1 MAASDAPPSP
11 TPGRAEPP
19 TVLVVDDERGP
30 RESLR
35 MILEP
40 HHRVL
45 QAGNATDALEIVRS
59 RPVDLVTLDLKMPGM
74 SGETVMRTLRRE
86 FPQVEVIVITGCG
99 SIESAAEGVRAGI
112 CDYLQ
117 KPFDVVQ
124 VGAAVSRALSR
135 RAARVRLTRFLE
147 QLGTVVGRDRDVLSI
162 VQDVERSHRM
172 RARLSNLFDATVR
185 DAGEGVGDVHR
196 SLELLEV
203 LAETIEAKDRFM
215 RGHARR
221 VAVYAGLLA
230 ERIGLPSSEQELV
243 RIAAFLHDVGKVG
256 VPTQL
261 LLREG
266 ALDPGER
273 AIVEEHP
280 EIGARLVEPLD
291 VAPAISQALRHH
303 HEWWNGTGY
312 PDGIAGEAIPLIARI
327 VSVADAF
334 DAMSCDRPYRR
345 ALARPV
351 ILSEFERFGGVQFD
365 PELCKAFLA
374 VITSGADELDAQLV
388 ADAVADARTSL
399 AS

>member
-1 MAASDAPPSP
+1 MAARHALPSP
-11 TPGRAEPP
+11 TPGRPEPP

-45 QAGNATDALEIVRS
+45 QAGNATDALEIVRT

-86 FPQVEVIVITGCG
+86 FPQIEVIVITGCG

-124 VGAAVSRALSR
+124 VGAAVARALSR

-162 VQDVERSHRM
+162 VQDVERSTRL
-172 RARLSNLFDATVR
+172 RGRLSNLFDATVR
-185 DAGEGVGDVHR
+185 DTGDTVGDVHR
-196 SLELLEV
+196 SLDLLEV

-303 HEWWNGTGY
+303 HEWWNGNGY

-351 ILSEFERFGGVQFD
+351 ILSEFERFSGVQFD

-374 VITSGADELDAQLV
+374 VLDSGADEVDSQLV
-388 ADAVADARTSL
+388 ADAIADARTSL

>member
-1 MAASDAPPSP
+1 MTATALPTP

-45 QAGNATDALEIVRS
+45 QASNAADALEIVRN

-86 FPQVEVIVITGCG
+86 FPQIEVIVITGCG
-99 SIESAAEGVRAGI
+99 SVESAAEGVRAGI

-124 VGAAVSRALSR
+124 VGAAVARALSR

-162 VQDVERSHRM
+162 VQDVERSHRL
-172 RARLSNLFDATVR
+172 RGRLSSLFDASVR
-185 DAGEGVGDVHR
+185 GPGDTAGEADR
-196 SLELLEV
+196 SLELLEL
-203 LAETIEAKDRFM
+203 LAETIEVKDRFM

-230 ERIGLPSSEQELV
+230 DRVGLPSSEQELV

-351 ILSEFERFGGVQFD
+351 ILSEFERFAGVQFD
-365 PELCKAFLA
+365 PELAKAFRA
-374 VITSGADELDAQLV
+374 VLDSGADEVDAQLV
-388 ADAVADARTSL
+388 ADAIADARTSL

>member
-1 MAASDAPPSP
+1 
-11 TPGRAEPP
+11 
-19 TVLVVDDERGP
+19 VLVVDDERGP

-45 QAGNATDALEIVRS
+45 QASNATDALDIVRT

-86 FPQVEVIVITGCG
+86 FPQVEVIVITGGG

-124 VGAAVSRALSR
+124 VGAAVARALSR

-147 QLGTVVGRDRDVLSI
+147 QLATVVGRDRDVLSI
-162 VQDVERSHRM
+162 VQDLERSQRL
-172 RARLSNLFDATVR
+172 RNRLSSVFDVGLR
-185 DAGEGVGDVHR
+185 DAGEPAGEGPR
-196 SLELLEV
+196 RLELLEV

-230 ERIGLPSSEQELV
+230 ERIGLPTSEQEQV

-351 ILSEFERFGGVQFD
+351 ILSEFERYAGVQFD
-365 PELCKAFLA
+365 PELAKAFLA
-374 VITSGADELDAQLV
+374 VLDSGADEVDAQLV